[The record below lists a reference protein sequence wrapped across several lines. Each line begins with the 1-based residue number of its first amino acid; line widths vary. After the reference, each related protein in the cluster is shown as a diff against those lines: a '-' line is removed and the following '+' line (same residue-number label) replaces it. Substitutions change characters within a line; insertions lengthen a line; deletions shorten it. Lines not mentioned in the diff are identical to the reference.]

1 MPQLKS
7 GYKRLKKDKKRQ
19 LRNQN
24 KISEIKTLMKNV
36 RTLIAEKKAKE
47 AETALR
53 LLESKFCKAAKTN
66 TVKKENVSRRIGRL
80 KKQVAAISK

>member
-19 LRNQN
+19 LRNQA
-24 KISEIKTLMKNV
+24 KISELKSLMKDV
-36 RTLIAEKKAKE
+36 RTLITEKKAKE
-47 AETALR
+47 AEAALR

-80 KKQVAAISK
+80 KKHISKIGK